1 MGGVTFPVAFLA
13 GITSFFS
20 PCILPLIP
28 AYIAYIAGV
37 SIDDDTKR
45 GKFLIFTRTLGFI
58 IGFTIIFMI
67 LGGAVSALGGF
78 ISKNMRTFRFISG
91 AIIVVLGFK
100 MLGLI
105 NFNIFSFTSKLKTPK
120 TKGFLG
126 SILMGMALSI
136 GWTPCIG
143 AVLGTILFMA
153 AGQATFA
160 QGISLLLVYSIGFA
174 VPFIIVSFILNLF
187 DRNML
192 KFEKASVY
200 INKIGG
206 IIIIILGILIMFDKL
221 TVINN
226 MLL

>member
-1 MGGVTFPVAFLA
+1 MGGGVTFPVAFLA

-37 SIDDDTKR
+37 SIDDNTKKGR
-45 GKFLIFTRTLGFI
+45 LLIFTRTVGFI

-78 ISKNMRTFRFISG
+78 ISKNMKTFRFISG
-91 AIIVVLGFK
+91 AIIIILGFN

-105 NFNIFSFTSKLKTPK
+105 KFRKFNFTSKMRTPK

-126 SILMGMALSI
+126 SILMGMSLSI

-143 AVLGTILFMA
+143 TVLASILFMA
-153 AGQATFA
+153 AGQASFG
-160 QGISLLLVYSIGFA
+160 QGVMLLLIYSVGFA
-174 VPFIIVSFILNLF
+174 IPFIIVSFILKLF
-187 DRNML
+187 DKNMA

-206 IIIIILGILIMFDKL
+206 VIIIIVGILIMFDKL
-221 TVINN
+221 VFLNN
-226 MLL
+226 LL